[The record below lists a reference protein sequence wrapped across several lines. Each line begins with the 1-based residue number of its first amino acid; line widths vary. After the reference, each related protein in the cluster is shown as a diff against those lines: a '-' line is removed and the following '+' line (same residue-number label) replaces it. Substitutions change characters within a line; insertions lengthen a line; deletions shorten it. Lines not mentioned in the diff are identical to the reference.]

1 MALALHG
8 AMLRISVR
16 IDGDMGT
23 CVDLEG
29 QIIGPWVGELGRICE
44 PLLGGTRPLTL
55 DLAAVSFVGRD
66 GVDLLARLRHAR
78 VTLRN
83 CSRLID
89 EQLKARET
97 NGH

>member
-1 MALALHG
+1 M
-8 AMLRISVR
+8 
-16 IDGDMGT
+16 DGDVGA

-29 QIIGPWVGELGRICE
+29 QIIGPWVGELARICE

-55 DLAAVSFVGRD
+55 DLAAVSFVGRE
-66 GVDLLARLRHAR
+66 GVALLARLRHDG